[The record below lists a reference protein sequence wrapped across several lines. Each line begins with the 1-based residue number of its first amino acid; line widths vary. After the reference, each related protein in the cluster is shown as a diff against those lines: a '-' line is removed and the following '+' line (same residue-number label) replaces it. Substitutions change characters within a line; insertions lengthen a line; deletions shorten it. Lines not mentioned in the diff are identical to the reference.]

1 MPGALCSFVTNKNVR
16 LAGEMAYLV
25 KVLATKFDLEP
36 TEKGRNQF
44 LKASSP
50 QSIYAS
56 HIHEHQ
62 II

>member
-1 MPGALCSFVTNKNVR
+1 MPEALCSFVTNKNVR
-16 LAGEMAYLV
+16 LASEMACLV
-25 KVLATKFDLEP
+25 KILATKFDLEP

-50 QSIYAS
+50 QSIYVS
-56 HIHEHQ
+56 YTHEYQ